1 MIVEPGKYQ
10 SMNKQQI
17 ANGGLS
23 WLGNRQWWEVTREER
38 YFCAELYCAVKEDIS
53 KFIAFLDSKY
63 PGKIN
68 MDSVWQIGY
77 EVCFY
82 RDWAKIYPEKSQIV
96 EAGSGQEL
104 SKKRTFDLAL
114 FSNSQ
119 AILFEAKAQQY
130 FTDKQAKEFE
140 SDRELFRHCTGVAEV
155 HTAAIISS
163 KYTPQDKTTNYFSL
177 NPLISWEKLACLFDS
192 KSQIF
197 RRADSIYR
205 N

>member
-1 MIVEPGKYQ
+1 
-10 SMNKQQI
+10 MNKQQI

-23 WLGNRQWWEVTREER
+23 WLGNRKWWEVTREER
-38 YFCAELYCAVKEDIS
+38 YFCAELYWAVKEDLS

-63 PGKIN
+63 PRKIN
-68 MDSVWQIGY
+68 TDSVWQVGY
-77 EVCFY
+77 EVCFF
-82 RDWAKIYPEKSQIV
+82 RDWAKIYPEKSQNV
-96 EAGSGQEL
+96 QAGSDQAL

-119 AILFEAKAQQY
+119 VILFEAKAQQY
-130 FTDKQAKEFE
+130 FTAKQAKEFE
-140 SDRELFRHCTGVAEV
+140 SYRELFRRCTGVTEV

-163 KYTPQDKTTNYFSL
+163 KYTPRDTITKCFSL

-192 KSQIF
+192 KYQIF

>member
-1 MIVEPGKYQ
+1 
-10 SMNKQQI
+10 MNKQQI

-38 YFCAELYCAVKEDIS
+38 YFCAELYCAVKENIS

-63 PGKIN
+63 PRKIN
-68 MDSVWQIGY
+68 MNSNWKVGY

-82 RDWAKIYPEKSQIV
+82 RDWAKMYPEKSRIV
-96 EAGSGQEL
+96 QAERDRPL

-119 AILFEAKAQQY
+119 AILFEAKAQQC
-130 FTDKQAKEFE
+130 FTAKQAEEFE
-140 SDRELFRHCTGVAEV
+140 SYRELFRLCTGVAEV

-163 KYTPQDKTTNYFSL
+163 KYTPRDTTTKYFSL
-177 NPLISWEKLACLFDS
+177 NNPLISWEMLACLFDS